1 MRRVLALAAFTTTVL
16 LATACSGDPAA
27 APPPA
32 TTAGSPSGTPSAS
45 ARPTAAATVT
55 LGDPTAT
62 IEACTSATAGAA
74 DVTQV
79 FTEQIAAIEAAAA
92 KGDQTAM
99 VAAAGVIQARFVSLS
114 TTLTT
119 LSQKPVDS
127 DVKAALANAAAG
139 LREISSESYPG
150 TTQDTQK
157 RLSDLAAAVALA
169 CG

>member
-1 MRRVLALAAFTTTVL
+1 MRRVLVL
-16 LATACSGDPAA
+16 TAVMTAVFAATACSGDPVT
-27 APPPA
+27 APPSSA
-32 TTAGSPSGTPSAS
+32 SGSPSGGAS
-45 ARPTAAATVT
+45 ATAPPTAAATVT

-74 DVTQV
+74 DVTKV
-79 FTEQIAAIEAAAA
+79 FTEQLAAIEAAAA

-99 VAAAGVIQARFVSLS
+99 VAAAGIIQTKFVSLS
-114 TTLTT
+114 AT
-119 LSQKPVDS
+119 LSQLSQTPVDS

-157 RLSDLAAAVALA
+157 RLTDLAAAVTLA
-169 CG
+169 CS